1 MHPCVCIRF
10 TGFCLATGAP
20 LLCSLR
26 HAQLV
31 PYRPWAETNE
41 LNPPPKRTRL
51 ERPARTFW
59 KMASTDG
66 GKMAS
71 TDGTCWIL
79 NMQHLNPLSVNI
91 LNLLCQVV
99 EVQDAKLDTYKRI
112 QRWWWACGCGEQSL
126 FLDLWKHV
134 YTLYT
139 DFHRWQLFLFQCGW
153 AHDCSEMSSAT
164 VVLFV
169 ASDWLLKINR
179 RGGIL
184 APTRFSRK
192 DYRCQFWS
200 TAPKPQD
207 FSSQRF
213 FFQNPALTLPRI
225 LEPCHGNQGQD
236 LGNRRPNGSIEYIS
250 ADVAPGGVCC
260 NLDWQWL
267 ADFSW
272 FFPSYL
278 TLWTL
283 ALFGVRCFHS
293 YAFLVPK
300 MESRMIGVFLELL
313 RPCENL
319 HV

>member
-1 MHPCVCIRF
+1 MYLYLHTYTYTYIHIQTYRTYSHIHALIRIDKDIYIYRHICTEYYMHPCVCIRF

-126 FLDLWKHV
+126 FLDL
-134 YTLYT
+134 
-139 DFHRWQLFLFQCGW
+139 
-153 AHDCSEMSSAT
+153 
-164 VVLFV
+164 
-169 ASDWLLKINR
+169 
-179 RGGIL
+179 
-184 APTRFSRK
+184 
-192 DYRCQFWS
+192 
-200 TAPKPQD
+200 
-207 FSSQRF
+207 
-213 FFQNPALTLPRI
+213 
-225 LEPCHGNQGQD
+225 
-236 LGNRRPNGSIEYIS
+236 
-250 ADVAPGGVCC
+250 
-260 NLDWQWL
+260 
-267 ADFSW
+267 
-272 FFPSYL
+272 
-278 TLWTL
+278 
-283 ALFGVRCFHS
+283 
-293 YAFLVPK
+293 
-300 MESRMIGVFLELL
+300 
-313 RPCENL
+313 
-319 HV
+319 